1 MDKVL
6 STIYLKVKSE
16 TQTLTKSAIAQIL
29 VKIIYSSEKRMSL
42 KDIIASY
49 KAFTNR
55 KCVDE
60 QIITELIENLYKTL
74 RYKLVQRTSIIY
86 HLQDENRYANVVRI
100 LLIGLTQF
108 LHDISLKY
116 TQKKK

>member
-60 QIITELIENLYKTL
+60 QIITELIENLCKNSEI
-74 RYKLVQRTSIIY
+74 QISIIY